1 MAQVSAGLLMCKKQ
15 KPLMFFL
22 VHPGGPFF
30 IKKEEGAWTI
40 PKGLVDPGEDL
51 LAAAKREFTEETGL
65 VPTEPYASLGTTM
78 LKSGKLI
85 HAWTF
90 FGSWD
95 ESKGIVSNSFSLEW
109 PPRSGTFKDFPE
121 ADRAAWMN
129 YDDAKRLINPAQIV
143 FLDRAKALFKG

>member
-1 MAQVSAGLLMCKKQ
+1 
-15 KPLMFFL
+15 MFFL

-51 LAAAKREFTEETGL
+51 LAAAKREFTEETGI
-65 VPTEPYASLGTTM
+65 VPVEPYTSLGTTM

-85 HAWTF
+85 HAWAF

-109 PPRSGTFKDFPE
+109 PPHSGKFKDFPE

-143 FLDRAKALFKG
+143 FLDRAKALFKD